1 MTLWRLALLGGFL
14 LITWCSSMA
23 QELHVDIIPKPDRV
37 ILQDGALNLNQSF
50 PVYYSERFQEL
61 SSLLSEVPKLQVAS
75 YELFRKMKKHQPA
88 GIWILESSESDRLRP
103 SEYTLVISSSGV
115 MIKSPDSAGAL
126 AAIQSLHQLSML
138 QHTAAL
144 PFVEIQDKPRFAY
157 RGLHLDVSRHFMP
170 IDFLK
175 KYIDVMALYKFNQF
189 HWHLTDGAGWRLE
202 IQRYPELTKKAAW
215 RPQAHFA
222 DWEKYGKRYVEQ
234 GTANAHGGF
243 YTQAQARELVVY
255 AARKG
260 INIIPEIE
268 MPGHSEEVLAV
279 YPELSCTG
287 LPYTQN
293 EFCVGNEQTFT
304 FLKNVLDEVLTIFPS
319 EYIHIGGDEADKS
332 HWKTC
337 PKCQALKSKLNLQTE
352 EELQS
357 YAVQQMDEY
366 LQSKGRKMIGWDEI
380 LEGGS
385 TDGATVMS
393 WRGEEG
399 GIEAANKGHD
409 VIMTPQSHLY
419 FDFYQFDP
427 RTQPKAFGGYLP
439 LERVYSY
446 NPLSEKIAK
455 DKATHILGAQANL
468 WTEFMPNPQQVEY
481 MAFPRAL
488 ALAEINWT
496 EQDQRDFPDFKR
508 RLQKH
513 YALLQDLGVNY
524 YRPSF
529 DVLYDVVYD
538 AAKKSNRIT
547 LSSEQYTP
555 TIRYTTDGTDPN
567 NESPLY
573 IAPIDLAVSATL
585 KAASFLDSAR
595 MGPIEIV
602 ELDIH
607 KAIGKSVQYNTKWND
622 SYAAQGERTLVD
634 GRKGGVSYQDGKWQG
649 FTSDIELVIDLD
661 RREELSRVAARFM
674 QMPGPGVF
682 FPGSIKVSVSD
693 NGKSYR
699 EAGSFV
705 PHIDKNPAV
714 LDIQSFEIK
723 FDKPVMAK
731 FIKFEAKNTKK
742 AFLFV
747 DEIVVD

>member
-1 MTLWRLALLGGFL
+1 MKFSRLTLLGCFL
-14 LITWCSSMA
+14 VITWCSSSA
-23 QELHVDIIPKPDRV
+23 QELHADLIPKPNKVV
-37 ILQDGALNLNQSF
+37 INEGALSLDQSF
-50 PVYYSERFQEL
+50 PVYYSERFMEL
-61 SSLLSEVPKLQVAS
+61 SQLATDIPGMRISSF
-75 YELFRKMKKHQPA
+75 ELFKRVKKQQPTS
-88 GIWILESSESDRLRP
+88 IWILESQASDNLRA
-103 SEYTLVISSSGV
+103 SEYTLIINPRGIV
-115 MIKSPDSAGAL
+115 IKSPDVAGAM
-126 AAIQSLHQLSML
+126 AGMQSLHQLRML
-138 QHTAAL
+138 QDSNAL
-144 PFVEIQDKPRFAY
+144 PFVEIQDKPRFGY

-170 IDFLK
+170 FDFLK

-189 HWHLTDGAGWRLE
+189 HWHLTDGAGWRLA
-202 IQRYPELTKKAAW
+202 INRYPELTSKAAW
-215 RPQAHFA
+215 RPQAHFQ
-222 DWEKYGKRYVEQ
+222 DWEQYGKRYVAQ
-234 GTANAHGGF
+234 GTPNAHGGF
-243 YTQAQARELVVY
+243 YTQEQARELVAY

-304 FLKNVLDEVLTIFPS
+304 FLKNVLDEVLDIFPS

-337 PKCQALKSKLNLQTE
+337 PKCQALKEKLQLQTE

-366 LQSKGRKMIGWDEI
+366 LQAKGRKMIGWDEI
-380 LEGGS
+380 LEGGL

-446 NPLSEKIAK
+446 NPVSTQIDA
-455 DKATHILGAQANL
+455 DKAKHILGAQANL
-468 WTEFMPNPQQVEY
+468 WTEYMPNPQQVEY

-488 ALAEINWT
+488 ALAEVNWT
-496 EQDQRDFPDFKR
+496 EQEQRDFPEFRR

-513 YALLQDLGVNY
+513 YALLQDLQVNY

-529 DVLYDVVYD
+529 DVQYDVVYD
-538 AAKKSNRIT
+538 SAKRSNRIT
-547 LSSEQYTP
+547 LSSEQFDP
-555 TIRYTTDGTDPN
+555 TIRYTTDGTDPDN
-567 NESPLY
+567 QSPLY

-585 KAASFLDSAR
+585 KTASFLDSAR
-595 MGPIEIV
+595 MSPITNV

-607 KAIGKSVQYNTKWND
+607 KAIGKSVQYNTKWNER
-622 SYAAQGERTLVD
+622 YPAQGERTLVD
-634 GRKGGVSYQDGKWQG
+634 GRKGGVTYQDGKWQG

-661 RREELSRVAARFM
+661 RREELRRVAARFM

-682 FPGSIKVSVSD
+682 FPGSIKVWISD

-699 EAGSFV
+699 EAGSLV
-705 PHIDKNPAV
+705 PHVDANPGV
-714 LDIQSFEIK
+714 LDIQSFEVK

-731 FIKFEAKNTKK
+731 FIKFEAKNTKN
-742 AFLFV
+742 AFLFI
-747 DEIVVD
+747 DELVVD

>member
-1 MTLWRLALLGGFL
+1 MKFSRVTLLSCFL
-14 LITWCSSMA
+14 LITWCNSRA
-23 QELHVDIIPKPDRV
+23 QELHADLIPRPDKVV
-37 ILQDGALNLNQSF
+37 INEGALALDQAF
-50 PVYYSERFQEL
+50 PVFYSERFMEL
-61 SSLLSEVPKLQVAS
+61 SQLLADIPNLQITS
-75 YELFRKMKKHQPA
+75 YELFKRVKKQQPA
-88 GIWILESSESDRLRP
+88 AIWILESKPSDNLRP
-103 SEYTLVISSSGV
+103 NEYTLLINPAGIT
-115 MIKSPDSAGAL
+115 IKSPDVAGAM
-126 AAIQSLHQLSML
+126 AGVQSLHQLSML
-138 QHTAAL
+138 QDSDVL

-170 IDFLK
+170 FEFLK

-189 HWHLTDGAGWRLE
+189 HWHLTDGAGWRLQ
-202 IQRYPELTKKAAW
+202 INRYPELTKKAAW

-243 YTQAQARELVVY
+243 YTQAQARELVAY
-255 AARKG
+255 AAKKG

-304 FLKNVLDEVLTIFPS
+304 FLKNVLDEVLDIFPS

-337 PKCQALKSKLNLQTE
+337 PKCQALKEKLQVKTE

-380 LEGGS
+380 LEGGL
-385 TDGATVMS
+385 TEGATVMS

-446 NPLSEKIAK
+446 NPVSDKIAA
-455 DKATHILGAQANL
+455 DKAKHILGAQANL

-496 EQDQRDFPDFKR
+496 AQDQRDFPDFKR

-513 YALLQDLGVNY
+513 YAILQDLQINY

-538 AAKKSNRIT
+538 AAKKSNRIILT
-547 LSSEQYTP
+547 SEQFEP
-555 TIRYTTDGTDPN
+555 TIRYTIDGTEPDN
-567 NESPLY
+567 QSPLY

-595 MGPIEIV
+595 MGPIKTV

-607 KAIGKSVQYNTKWND
+607 KAIGKTVQYNTKWND
-622 SYAAQGERTLVD
+622 RYAAQGEQTLVD

-661 RREELSRVAARFM
+661 RREEINRVAARFM

-682 FPGSIKVSVSD
+682 FPGSIKVWISD

-705 PHIDKNPAV
+705 PHVDKHPEV

-742 AFLFV
+742 AFLFI